1 MGTWG
6 TRLTN
11 DDFTLDIISEFFEL
25 FDNGEDSKDIRIKL
39 ETSYADSIK
48 DEDEGHLFWLAL
60 AKAQWDIGLLDKDI
74 LDKVEDIVNS
84 DIDIKKWIELDGENP
99 EKRRRL
105 VKEFAKEI
113 KTPRIKP
120 RKIKRKILRS
130 SPFEIGDVVVFQT
143 SNGEYGSFV
152 VLTAEKDTQFATT
165 AIVFLTIISKEKPEM
180 QSIAKSDILIFFT
193 EVNGYPQHIIE
204 ALDISIYSPI
214 KDKKVYEQLKVIGR
228 IKIKK
233 IKHQINTYSSWNNVF
248 GGFEYRINHPSK
260 QKVSLK
266 KFLGYSPLQKVIF
279 E

>member
-6 TRLTN
+6 TKLTN
-11 DDFTLDIISEFFEL
+11 DDFTLDIISEFLDL
-25 FDNGEDSKDIRIKL
+25 FDNGEDPKDIRIKL

-84 DIDIKKWIELDGENP
+84 DIDTKKWIELDGENP

-113 KTPRIKP
+113 NTPRIKP
-120 RKIKRKILRS
+120 RKLKRKILRS
-130 SPFEIGDVVVFQT
+130 SPFESGDVIVFQT

-165 AIVFLTIISKEKPEM
+165 AIVFLNIVSREEPTITNIT
-180 QSIAKSDILIFFT
+180 KSDILIFFT
-193 EVNGYPQHIIE
+193 EVNGYPEHVIE
-204 ALDISIYSPI
+204 ALNISIYSPI

-228 IKIKK
+228 LKIKK
-233 IKHQINTYSSWNNVF
+233 IKHQINSYSSWNNIF
-248 GGFEYRINHPSK
+248 GGFEYRIKHPST
-260 QKVSLK
+260 QKISLK
-266 KFLGYSPLQKVIF
+266 KFLGYLPLQKVIF